1 MGWYGPSDSPR
12 RPSTPLDIPL
22 SNINDRQQIYRSFLK
37 IKNCNI
43 VCLKFRIF
51 TSLTQCCLNICK
63 YYTSSI
69 SNACHKSLVYVL
81 FKYQSSRGLFCKIDF
96 HDHQE
101 SRGIQNNSQY
111 GPHNILI
118 LLWWNHFLTFSK
130 RIFEEEFL
138 ARFCGRFCTHYISYE
153 EALRQSYN
161 YISYK
166 EALRQNY
173 ITHKDTSRQAGWLA
187 IAFYINN
194 DAPSL

>member
-37 IKNCNI
+37 IKNINDRQQIYRSFLKIKNCNI

-51 TSLTQCCLNICK
+51 TSLTQCLNICK

-118 LLWWNHFLTFSK
+118 CCGEIIFSHFQKESFKKNFSQEVMFENVMNNCWRQILHSLHLLWRS
-130 RIFEEEFL
+130 
-138 ARFCGRFCTHYISYE
+138 
-153 EALRQSYN
+153 
-161 YISYK
+161 
-166 EALRQNY
+166 
-173 ITHKDTSRQAGWLA
+173 
-187 IAFYINN
+187 
-194 DAPSL
+194 PSAKLQLHLI

>member
-51 TSLTQCCLNICK
+51 TSLTQCLNICK

-101 SRGIQNNSQY
+101 SHDIQNNSQY
-111 GPHNILI
+111 GPHNLLICSDEIIFSHFQKESLKKNFSQEVMFENVMNNCWRQILHSLH
-118 LLWWNHFLTFSK
+118 LLWRS
-130 RIFEEEFL
+130 
-138 ARFCGRFCTHYISYE
+138 
-153 EALRQSYN
+153 
-161 YISYK
+161 
-166 EALRQNY
+166 
-173 ITHKDTSRQAGWLA
+173 
-187 IAFYINN
+187 
-194 DAPSL
+194 PSAKLQLHLI